1 VETWPPSR
9 GTSGSVIL
17 QTVRDILFKTT
28 EFFQSRGIAT
38 SRLDAELL
46 IAEALGF
53 DRLKLYLNLDRPLT
67 EAELEHARA
76 FVRRRASREPVAY
89 ILGRRE
95 FLSRTFEVA
104 PGVLIPRPETEL
116 LVEQAEAEL
125 KRRFA
130 SVDSGYRILEF
141 GIGSGCVAVSLCLA
155 LPDAKVVAT
164 EISPAASKIAAR
176 NAENHGVSDRV
187 DIRLQ
192 PDFHRIEGPFHA
204 IVSNPP
210 YVDPAVKE
218 TLDPE
223 VALFEPAEALYAENN
238 GLRWY
243 QFLIESAAALLL
255 PGGFLLME
263 IGAGQH
269 EAISQFAA
277 THGMTVEKIVKDYAG
292 IPRIIRLGLV

>member
-1 VETWPPSR
+1 METWPPSR